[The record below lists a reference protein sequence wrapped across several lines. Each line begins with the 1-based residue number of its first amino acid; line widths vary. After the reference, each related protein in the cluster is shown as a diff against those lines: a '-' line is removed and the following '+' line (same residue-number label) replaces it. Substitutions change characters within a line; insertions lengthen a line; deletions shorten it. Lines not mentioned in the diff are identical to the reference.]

1 VIYADTSALAKL
13 VVREAETGALRRW
26 LSEQG
31 DFLVTNQIGVVEL
44 QRLAARVGPD
54 AACGA
59 AQLLARI
66 DQLALTA
73 TAVSRAAALPP
84 PEMRALDALHVAS
97 AAELEELSV
106 LLTYDQRLA
115 DAAARHGLCVASP
128 R

>member
-54 AACGA
+54 ASRGA

-84 PEMRALDALHVAS
+84 PEMRTLDALHVAS
-97 AAELEELSV
+97 AAELDELSV

-115 DAAARHGLCVASP
+115 DAAARHGLSVASP